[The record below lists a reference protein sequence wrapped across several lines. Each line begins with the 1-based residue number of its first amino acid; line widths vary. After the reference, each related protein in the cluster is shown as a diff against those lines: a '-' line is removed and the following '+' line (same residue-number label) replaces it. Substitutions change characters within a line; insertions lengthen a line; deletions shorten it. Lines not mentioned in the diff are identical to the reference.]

1 MLALIQSL
9 FIFSLLSVKRL
20 TRFTWC

>member
-1 MLALIQSL
+1 MLALTQSL

>member
-9 FIFSLLSVKRL
+9 FIFSLLSVKKL

>member
-1 MLALIQSL
+1 MLALIRSL